1 MPSPLSIEYVLDAAQ
16 LVDACCRRLMLLNGH
31 EKLAPDLAMSIAS
44 TEKLIHVYIHSL
56 LDSESETES
65 DDSSS
70 KSSSTS
76 DGYIGNDDELE
87 QSHMT
92 SDSVSKVTPLMI
104 SATRLQ
110 VYEATKEYCQ
120 HKTSYRDGIS
130 SSGKKL
136 PLTLYIPSKPISFYP
151 KSNEKMDKTRHRRNE
166 VFHPRANSRE
176 VERNTLLLRLI
187 SCLRLCL
194 YRIEDADIILSD
206 LKGARE
212 RSERL
217 VDELCAE
224 EFVISRKLFQ
234 GTHMGSNIQRIG
246 LDPITGNSQQGNILR
261 TMAFVGLL
269 SLGSFSVS
277 KYSFRRKGLAH
288 VIPSLKL
295 VAAGV
300 SIIFGYKKLLFMQ
313 AKARLLDSAST
324 LKRWQQTWI
333 ISVNSICSN
342 ALHPGH
348 HKTLDDGPSRHLLDF
363 VPIHNTGQG
372 IWYNE

>member
-31 EKLAPDLAMSIAS
+31 EKLAGDLIMSIAS
-44 TEKLIHVYIHSL
+44 TEKLIHVYIQSL

-76 DGYIGNDDELE
+76 DGYDELG

-92 SDSVSKVTPLMI
+92 PVTPLMV

-110 VYEATKEYCQ
+110 VYEATKEYRQ
-120 HKTSYRDGIS
+120 HKTAYRDGIT
-130 SSGKKL
+130 SSGKNL
-136 PLTLYIPSKPISFYP
+136 PLTLYIPSKPVSFYP
-151 KSNEKMDKTRHRRNE
+151 KSNEKMDKTCCRRNE
-166 VFHPRANSRE
+166 VFHPRANFSE

-224 EFVISRKLFQ
+224 EFAISRKLFQ
-234 GTHMGSNIQRIG
+234 GTHMGSNVQRIG
-246 LDPITGNSQQGNILR
+246 LDPITSNCQQGNILR
-261 TMAFVGLL
+261 TLAFAGLL

-277 KYSFRRKGLAH
+277 KYSLRRKGLAH

-300 SIIFGYKKLLFMQ
+300 SIIFGYKKFLFMQ

-342 ALHPGH
+342 ALRSGH